1 MVLTAG
7 SRKFTAKRCKFSTA
21 MSEVIKVRLR
31 RGRIV
36 PVVQISKVGISLQLG
51 LRLSNLTRFQHLLAL
66 VAPVLPAGMMIFPSC
81 GFIRWKGVKS
91 THRCNAINA
100 GVLYEP

>member
-7 SRKFTAKRCKFSTA
+7 SRKSTAKRCKFSTA
-21 MSEVIKVRLR
+21 VSEVTKGRLR
-31 RGRIV
+31 RGRV
-36 PVVQISKVGISLQLG
+36 VLAVQISRVGIRLLLG
-51 LRLSNLTRFQHLLAL
+51 LRLGNLTQYQHLLAL

-91 THRCNAINA
+91 THYCNAINA
-100 GVLYEP
+100 GVLCEP